1 MMKFVQA
8 GGDLRQK
15 ARSPMSLSPAH
26 RGGSPMMGGTVL
38 GVQLTQFS
46 SNLSSSSSSSSHS
59 GPKLSSPVGG
69 AFSKLCQ

>member
-46 SNLSSSSSSSSHS
+46 SNLSSSSSSHS

-69 AFSKLCQ
+69 AFSKLCAL